1 MQAVSCK
8 RASVC
13 DEGLGRLRGNQQGSE
28 RAQSSPGEAEGGD
41 LGRAGLS
48 CLKSGNWAG
57 PTGLLPRCQPV
68 SPQVQQCLQQ
78 FKVTEAQLRQI
89 QASLLDSMEQALRGQ
104 ASPVPAVRML
114 PAYVGSIPHG
124 TGAWHSLRVVARPGE
139 KFSGRGGSSL
149 SLSPSLFL
157 SSLTRLCKPWECFW
171 EAVNLVSTVALSL

>member
-1 MQAVSCK
+1 M
-8 RASVC
+8 
-13 DEGLGRLRGNQQGSE
+13 RGWAGSGE
-28 RAQSSPGEAEGGD
+28 TSPGEAEGGD

-48 CLKSGNWAG
+48 RLKSGTWAG
-57 PTGLLPRCQPV
+57 PTAPARCQPV

-89 QASLLDSMEQALRGQ
+89 QASLLGSMEQALRGQ
-104 ASPVPAVRML
+104 ASPVPAVQML

-124 TGAWHSLRVVARPGE
+124 TGGWHSLRVVARPGE

-157 SSLTRLCKPWECFW
+157 SSITRLRRPWECFW
-171 EAVNLVSTVALSL
+171 EAASLVSTVASSL